1 MTYAFIKTF
10 IIETKNLETKY
21 LKYIQNYE
29 KKIIYLKIYSK
40 RKFFFSRIIINFF
53 KNLEFLPLMVYYYR
67 LFFKK
72 NYEIT

>member
-29 KKIIYLKIYSK
+29 KK
-40 RKFFFSRIIINFF
+40 
-53 KNLEFLPLMVYYYR
+53 
-67 LFFKK
+67 
-72 NYEIT
+72 